1 MSKEILKN
9 SKTFTANIINVN
21 KLNPTL
27 INGTLKYFVEFTIQV
42 DVSNTRNIIS
52 LNSFNI
58 NNIKPGNVSFY
69 SKKLYQASPTNPP
82 KEINKV
88 VYFEITSIDT
98 TNYSVDNTI
107 KYVIKGQFL
116 QSDYDQIDNTFSL
129 VDLFKIGSKT
139 VGSGR
144 LSKSF
149 KKVYSEL
156 DSEEGVLPSSK
167 ITTGK
172 PLESFK
178 DPYKEFN
185 LIEFSARSVYHNVG
199 ISLKEIENTQNH
211 YITTNNDILN
221 ENLSFSNDI
230 NTNYYFQDQ
239 FVLNNSKI
247 LSTPNTVDDTFLIQ
261 RKISSY
267 SLDDIIFQNRFKEEY
282 TPYDE
287 SQYLHAEDVSQSFYN
302 TTYDSENKTGYNLGK
317 QKQIK
322 IVLDFSGNN
331 NEGNE
336 SIDLNLLNTKFV
348 FNNPNSSS
356 AKNQFRFDLSDD
368 LDDTDLTNR
377 DNLVNTN
384 FFNFMKDTNYSI
396 SSHFM
401 PTAYWDFNKGEW
413 NYLQGIKEHSSVFNG
428 ILGVA
433 NYIKDPN
440 NTVESNNFPEFGERK
455 EYTDI
460 FNDIMFASDDSLLVD
475 DIIRLNEENRNV
487 IHFSKPLLT
496 TPGMRNDN
504 SILLNS
510 SGVQFN
516 KNPLSQISDSYGFP
530 WKATWQPH
538 NNHQLDMSKYISK
551 DFLLE
556 KVVFEGVYSSRGE
569 MPVKIGNYSSGY
581 LKETGSLP
589 TSSLFRSHY
598 NMKDDN
604 TNCISN
610 NITFFLL
617 NERQNQNYLS
627 NKIEVQPLQ
636 HYNFLLTDDS
646 QETINNNNIYSN
658 TGEKLSNFLG
668 TFETYEEHQNKLKVK
683 SYIVPSKSLYNLD
696 RFNNVKSN
704 SSAVFNLYYFNNDDN
719 TDIEYAPVKVG
730 SFNKSNFFKLTSI
743 NNTSNDEI
751 DKIYENH
758 VNDTWENAG
767 NINTDLLSGNTYEK
781 YKIFS
786 SYSED
791 LDLDRSRDLVSYSNL
806 LITSK
811 KTSLQL
817 DDQLLTNIDNHI
829 VQEKD
834 ENNLNINIDKQR
846 FKVESYCKNQ
856 NFSNY
861 TDESEYKI
869 KSNYFENVTVSPE
882 IESSFEIRS
891 SYNKDIP
898 ELFQLSDASG
908 ADGTAITSIMGID
921 VSGNNIPHTV
931 PVFSFVL
938 TYNQNTFVDTEIT
951 FSYKNPVGLSNR
963 DTFAPQDK
971 ELNINEFIEKTT
983 QSYQAAGPFGL
994 MITRHKNI
1002 FDINLRLFDTYDNKS
1017 SFLELINNLISESSA
1032 NETIFNFEN
1041 SYFQR
1046 IKTLGLGIEYTPGNG
1061 NKWSDFTPEAKN
1073 LALHTI
1079 IVMVMFYSPY
1089 LGLGQQVKD
1098 TSGNLIDVQFPSN
1111 SFTLQTKPDSPF
1123 TSRINFLVSDWSIF
1137 NASNPNQDFLISDN
1151 STGSDISYPGNVL
1164 ISGIA
1169 NVFALTFI
1177 LLENNL
1183 NSAVIEQENYYNQS
1197 YNLEGKYLGESNG
1210 LGIISDRIID
1220 KSPVS
1225 NQDLPTYK
1233 TKSGKLLQS
1242 GNSKN
1247 STINSSYLL
1256 KPHDKLVVGISSNA
1270 NGQVMP
1276 TVFKLHDK
1284 LEITLIGRDYIDDVQ
1299 YKNNESKSIT
1309 RTIIGDDF
1317 IGKSGASI
1325 YQTKGSYFDQVWESS
1340 DINESLN
1347 EFTLNKSLIGLNSSK
1362 EFGTYSGFI
1371 TSTQETLNNNIIY
1384 LKDTVNPSIGFIYKR
1399 CLEKSEINGIDFRDI
1414 DDNGISSNKIIFT
1427 ENFTN
1432 TEIVNYN
1439 LNFSNSLINNWH
1451 NTYHLE
1457 EFKDI
1462 LNNVDNI
1469 IIDDKSVSYIDTES
1483 ESLKAFIY
1491 FDIDSYTVDYS
1502 EATKIHLQS
1511 NNEDAASSNV
1521 SRNNADLYKI
1531 YERYLSIKDFVLPNS
1546 SLDKF
1551 QNGLQI
1557 QNFESFISQNSNES
1571 SFDLGN
1577 KKENHNFIVSDFNI
1591 QKSDRNRLR
1600 VFNLSLQY
1608 FDSNLNLDEYCN
1620 DIKEN
1625 SNVFSPQWHLV
1636 FELNSTEFTSLT
1648 SNLDDNSKSRLRE
1661 GSVLDIFIFES
1672 FDSTINQAVCKIAK
1686 ITRIED
1692 NFYQLAIP
1700 LYFWETL
1707 EIPQS
1712 YFGVDDNIIYGRYES
1727 RTNEAQY
1734 STTPA
1739 WYAKLNDDTSI
1750 IDNPNVYDLFVID
1763 GKTSD
1768 YESDPNLDI
1777 LPVSLNENESRFY
1790 INGLLRSYPWKIS
1803 EIDAIDI
1810 NNDGDANEAI
1820 KEKIKLSNKALFLC
1834 LAKFSNRSFTKR
1846 TPDIDFLNSNTKD
1859 LNNYYLLNKNSLT
1872 FIHRKYL
1879 ENNRQ
1884 LIDDRTD
1891 QILTPNNTPQN
1902 LNEKVY
1908 RSKIYKK
1915 KFDSFIKTN
1924 SYLVYKVHEMYVN
1937 TDGVDFYV
1945 FDETQPHNPANYINN
1960 YNIIEIIAFD
1970 SDNVA
1975 TKKDFISTKSPCFE
1989 IKNNDTIRIYEESL
2003 KENYKINENIDSETP
2018 YFEINLSSNTSPLTI
2033 GSVSNKQFEQ
2043 IPYSNLS
2050 IKKSLL
2056 VEIGDNDNN
2065 FNTTPKNFS
2074 QIYDNDLIAKSNKS
2088 AEDIRRFGTPIF
2100 EIEEN
2105 PKGYKNINSQE
2116 DIMKNFF
2123 YGFSKG
2129 KFRYPILK
2137 LDGFKYGVQNG
2148 SKKSNKFHFN
2158 VNRFGHFSDKYYG
2171 STSYATVSRLNSGEN
2186 KVQYNIRKKFF
2197 NEFFINQNP
2206 ENTTQTYN
2214 TDVYARSYY
2223 PYIEDSTNEL
2233 SQRNINHPNYTI
2245 SGGANN
2251 IF

>member
-1 MSKEILKN
+1 MKNNLKN
-9 SKTFTANIINVN
+9 NNIFLGNILNIVKETVLQNDGTNKYFMTFDVEVDASNRNNFILHNSIKLKDIKPGFVNFYLKKVFKSNDLGAYNYSLPVTFSIESLNVSSYSANKIIIFTIKGEFPQLPYNIIN
-21 KLNPTL
+21 
-27 INGTLKYFVEFTIQV
+27 
-42 DVSNTRNIIS
+42 
-52 LNSFNI
+52 
-58 NNIKPGNVSFY
+58 
-69 SKKLYQASPTNPP
+69 
-82 KEINKV
+82 
-88 VYFEITSIDT
+88 
-98 TNYSVDNTI
+98 
-107 KYVIKGQFL
+107 
-116 QSDYDQIDNTFSL
+116 SDYDSITL
-129 VDLFKIGSKT
+129 YKIGAKPEM
-139 VGSGR
+139 SGR
-144 LSKSF
+144 LGKSI
-149 KKVYSEL
+149 KKRLDEISYSE
-156 DSEEGVLPSSK
+156 GVFPSSK

-172 PLESFK
+172 LLQSFK
-178 DPYKEFN
+178 DPFEEFN
-185 LIEFSARSVYHNVG
+185 LIEFGNKNVSHEVGFPLKSLSGSVN
-199 ISLKEIENTQNH
+199 NNF
-211 YITTNNDILN
+211 YITTDSNILS
-221 ENLSFSNDI
+221 ENAISE
-230 NTNYYFQDQ
+230 DQ
-239 FVLNNSKI
+239 EFIKNQFRLDKSKI
-247 LSTPNTVDDTFLIQ
+247 ISTPNHIDNTFLIQ
-261 RKISSY
+261 RNINSN
-267 SLDDIIFQNRFKEEY
+267 SLDEVIIQNRFKEEY
-282 TPYDE
+282 QAYDE
-287 SQYLHAEDVSQSFYN
+287 SQYLHTEDVSQSFYN
-302 TTYDSENKTGYNLGK
+302 TTYDAENKTDYNLGK

-331 NEGNE
+331 NDGNE

-348 FNNPNSSS
+348 FNKPNASSTKS
-356 AKNQFRFDLSDD
+356 QFRFDLSDD
-368 LDDTDLTNR
+368 LDDTTLTNR

-384 FFNFMKDTNYSI
+384 FFNFMKDTNYSV

-413 NYLQGIKEHSSVFNG
+413 NYLQGIKESSSLYNG
-428 ILGVA
+428 ILGIS
-433 NYIKDPN
+433 NYVKNPDN
-440 NTVESNNFPEFGERK
+440 AVESDNFPEFGERK

-460 FNDIMFASDDSLLVD
+460 FNDIMFASDDTLLVN
-475 DIIRLNEENRNV
+475 DIIRLNEENRNI

-504 SILLNS
+504 SILSSS
-510 SGVQFN
+510 SGLQLN
-516 KNPLSQISDSYGFP
+516 KTPLSQISDSYGFP

-556 KVVFEGVYSSRGE
+556 KVVFKGVYSSRGE
-569 MPVKIGNYSSGY
+569 MPVRIGNYSSGY
-581 LKETGSLP
+581 LKETGNFPDS
-589 TSSLFRSHY
+589 TLFRSHY

-636 HYNFLLTDDS
+636 HYNFLLTNDS

-658 TGEKLSNFLG
+658 TGVKLSNFLG
-668 TFETYEEHQNKLKVK
+668 NFETYEEYQNKLKVK

-696 RFNNVKSN
+696 EFNNIKSN
-704 SSAVFNLYYFNNDDN
+704 SSTVFNLYYFKNNDN
-719 TDIEYAPVKVG
+719 TNISYNPTKIG
-730 SFNKSNFFKLTSI
+730 SFNKSNFFKLTRADSAAVGQ
-743 NNTSNDEI
+743 I

-767 NINTDLLSGNTYEK
+767 NTNTNLLSGNTYEK

-791 LDLDRSRDLVSYSNL
+791 LDLNRSRDLVSYSNL

-834 ENNLNINIDKQR
+834 EDNLNINIDKQS

-891 SYNKDIP
+891 SYNKNTP
-898 ELFQLSDASG
+898 ELFQLSNASG
-908 ADGTAITSIMGID
+908 SDGTAITDIMGID

-931 PVFSFVL
+931 PIFSFTLSYAQSTLVE
-938 TYNQNTFVDTEIT
+938 THIK

-963 DTFAPQDK
+963 DTFASQDK
-971 ELNINEFIEKTT
+971 TLNINQFIEKTT

-994 MITRHKNI
+994 MITRHRNI

-1017 SFLELINNLISESSA
+1017 SFSDLINKLIFSS
-1032 NETIFNFEN
+1032 NSDETVFNFEN
-1041 SYFQR
+1041 SYFQA
-1046 IKTLGLGIEYTPGNG
+1046 IKANASGITFETGDG
-1061 NKWSDFTPEAKN
+1061 NKWSDFTPEEKN
-1073 LALHTI
+1073 LALHAI

-1111 SFTLQTKPDSPF
+1111 SFTLQTKSDSPF

-1137 NASNPNQDFLISDN
+1137 NASNPSQDFLITDT
-1151 STGSDISYPGNVL
+1151 STGGNISYPNNVL

-1183 NSAVIEQENYYNQS
+1183 NSAVIEQESYYNQS

-1210 LGIISDRIID
+1210 LGIVSDRIID
-1220 KSPVS
+1220 KSPIS

-1247 STINSSYLL
+1247 PTINSSYLL

-1309 RTIIGDDF
+1309 KTIIGDDF
-1317 IGKSGASI
+1317 IEKSGASI
-1325 YQTKGSYFDQVWESS
+1325 YQTKGSYFDQVW
-1340 DINESLN
+1340 DLNDVNESLD
-1347 EFTLNKSLIGLNSSK
+1347 EFILGKNLIGLNSSK

-1371 TSTQETLNNNIIY
+1371 TSTQETSSIDKTIY
-1384 LKDTVNPSIGFIYKR
+1384 LKDTINPSIGFIYKR
-1399 CLEKSEINGIDFRDI
+1399 CLGKSETNGIDFRDV

-1427 ENFTN
+1427 ENFTDA
-1432 TEIVNYN
+1432 EISDYN
-1439 LNFSNSLINNWH
+1439 LNFSNSLVNNWH

-1457 EFKDI
+1457 EFKNI
-1462 LNNVDNI
+1462 LNNINNI
-1469 IIDDKSVSYIDTES
+1469 IVNDKSVSYIDSGS
-1483 ESLKAFIY
+1483 ESLKTFIY
-1491 FDIDSYTVDYS
+1491 FDVDSYTVDYS
-1502 EATKIHLQS
+1502 EETKIHLQS
-1511 NNEDAASSNV
+1511 NNEDSASSNV
-1521 SRNNADLYKI
+1521 SRSNANLYKI

-1557 QNFESFISQNSNES
+1557 QNFESFISQNDSEIGLDFSNQQE
-1571 SFDLGN
+1571 F
-1577 KKENHNFIVSDFNI
+1577 HNFIISNKNISKFN
-1591 QKSDRNRLR
+1591 SSRSN
-1600 VFNLSLQY
+1600 FSNLSLQY

-1636 FELNSTEFTSLT
+1636 FELNSLEFTSLT
-1648 SNLDDNSKSRLRE
+1648 SNLDENSKLNLRE
-1661 GSVLDIFIFES
+1661 GSILDVFIFES
-1672 FDSTINQAVCKIAK
+1672 SDSTIDQAVCKIAK

-1712 YFGVDDNIIYGRYES
+1712 YFGVDNNIVYGRYES

-1739 WYAKLNDDTSI
+1739 WYAKLNDNTSI

-1777 LPVSLNENESRFY
+1777 LPVSLSENESRFY
-1790 INGLLRSYPWKIS
+1790 INGSLRSYPWKIS

-1810 NNDGDANEAI
+1810 GNDGNTNEAI
-1820 KEKIKLSNKALFLC
+1820 KEKIKLSSKSLFLC
-1834 LAKFSNRSFTKR
+1834 LAKFSNNTNSEL
-1846 TPDIDFLNSNTKD
+1846 TPDINFLNPNTKD

-1872 FIHRKYL
+1872 FIHKKYL
-1879 ENNRQ
+1879 ENNKQ
-1884 LIDDRTD
+1884 LIDNRIE
-1891 QILTPNNTPQN
+1891 QILAPNNTLQK

-1915 KFDSFIKTN
+1915 KFNKFVKTN
-1924 SYLVYKVHEMYVN
+1924 SYLVYKVHKMYVN
-1937 TDGVDFYV
+1937 TDGITSLV
-1945 FDETQPHNPANYINN
+1945 FDENNPHDPANPRND

-1970 SDNVA
+1970 SDNIS
-1975 TKKDFISTKSPCFE
+1975 TKKDFVSTKSPCFE
-1989 IKNNDTIRIYEESL
+1989 IENNDIIRIYEESL
-2003 KENYKINENIDSETP
+2003 KENYKINENINSETP

-2033 GSVSNKQFEQ
+2033 GSVSNKQFKQ

-2050 IKKSLL
+2050 IKKNLL
-2056 VEIGDNDNN
+2056 IEIGDNDND
-2065 FNTTPKNFS
+2065 FSTIQKNFS
-2074 QIYDNDLIAKSNKS
+2074 QIYSNDLIAKSNKK
-2088 AEDIRRFGTPIF
+2088 AEDIRRFGTPLF
-2100 EIEEN
+2100 EIKQN
-2105 PKGYKNINSQE
+2105 PEGYRNINSQE
-2116 DIMKNFF
+2116 DTMKNFL

-2129 KFRYPILK
+2129 KFRYPILN
-2137 LDGFKYGVQNG
+2137 LDGFKYGVLSGNKN
-2148 SKKSNKFHFN
+2148 SRKFHFKT
-2158 VNRFGHFSDKYYG
+2158 NRFGHFADMDYG
-2171 STSYATVSRLNSGEN
+2171 SSSYATVETGTGGEVIVN
-2186 KVQYNIRKKFF
+2186 YPIVKQYLGQGYSYV
-2197 NEFFINQNP
+2197 E
-2206 ENTTQTYN
+2206 ESNTTQTYN
-2214 TDVYARSYY
+2214 TDIYARSYY
-2223 PYIEDSTNEL
+2223 PYIENPNDAL
-2233 SQRNINHPNYTI
+2233 SQLNQSHPNYNADI
-2245 SGGANN
+2245 N
-2251 IF
+2251 F